1 MICEILTCLN
11 LAYYLAYLSFS
22 QRRLLFN
29 TKFTLLV
36 VDMLQFRHV
45 PIPSM
50 YSLLFAETANKYK
63 RKEITCLEAI
73 SSSGLSRG
81 TFYRKLKQIIV

>member
-29 TKFTLLV
+29 TKLTLLV
-36 VDMLQFRHV
+36 VDMLQFRRV

-50 YSLLFAETANKYK
+50 YSLLFTKTTNKYK
-63 RKEITCLEAI
+63 RKDNLFRSNLFFRFI
-73 SSSGLSRG
+73 SRYIL
-81 TFYRKLKQIIV
+81 